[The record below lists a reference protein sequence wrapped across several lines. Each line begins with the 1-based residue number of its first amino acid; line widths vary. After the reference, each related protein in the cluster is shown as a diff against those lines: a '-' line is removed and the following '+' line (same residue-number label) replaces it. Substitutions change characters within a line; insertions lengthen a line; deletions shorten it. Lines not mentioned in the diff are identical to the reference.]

1 MDPDHLPPPIWVN
14 VPPMLR
20 KMTSDLMRVPRVA
33 VDTESNS
40 LFAYHEQTC
49 LIQFS
54 IPGVDYLLDPLALPD
69 LSCLAPLFA
78 SPTIEKVFHAGEYDI
93 ICLKRDF
100 GFTFDHLFDTMIAA
114 RILGRSAV
122 GLAAMLEE
130 QFGLKLDKKYQRA
143 NWGLRPLPAEMLA
156 YARLDSYYLLDL
168 RDRLDMELQ
177 EAGRRH
183 LAQEDFRR
191 LCDTPVPASEN
202 GESIWRVA
210 GGAELTPRQAA
221 VLSELCHYRD
231 EVAQRRNTPRFKVL
245 SNDVL
250 VEIALTCPQTT
261 DELGETAGVTSR
273 ITDQHSKGLLEAVAR
288 GLQAAEIFRPHNHRR
303 DDRLQ
308 SRLDLLRTWRKN
320 IGQEARVESD
330 VILPRDELEAIALAD
345 PQNLDELSPLMAH
358 LPWRFETYGNQILAA
373 MHPRKKDENQL

>member
-1 MDPDHLPPPIWVN
+1 MDPEHLPAPIWVN

-20 KMTSDLMRVPRVA
+20 KMTSDLMHAPRVA

-100 GFTFDHLFDTMIAA
+100 DFTFDHLFDTMIAA
-114 RILGRSAV
+114 RILGRTAV
-122 GLAAMLEE
+122 GLASMLEE
-130 QFGLKLDKKYQRA
+130 QFGLELDKKYQRA

-191 LCDTPVPASEN
+191 LCATPVPASEN

-250 VEIALTCPQTT
+250 AEIALTCPLTSE
-261 DELGETAGVTSR
+261 ELGETAGVTSR

-288 GLQAAEIFRPHNHRR
+288 GLQAAEIFRPHAHRR

-320 IGQEARVESD
+320 IGQEAKVESD

-345 PQNLDELSPLMAH
+345 PKNLEELSPLMAH
-358 LPWRFETYGNQILAA
+358 LPWRFETYGDQILAA
-373 MHPRKKDENQL
+373 MHPRKKDEN